1 MSIGSLG
8 EDELLTRVFPLLAT
22 EHADLVGPGDDA
34 AVIDVGGPAVVTTDA
49 MVRGRD
55 WRDAW
60 SSPEDV
66 AIKCVT
72 QNLADLAAMGAVPR
86 ALLVT
91 LILDPATPLDWVLRF
106 AAQVGEQ
113 CRRYAV
119 TAAGGDL
126 SSADPGVVAVSVTA
140 MGALE
145 GRAPVLRSGA
155 GPGDVVAVAGPL
167 GRSAVGLAL
176 LEASDPAGSG
186 TGLPVKGLAHH
197 LRPTCPLS
205 QGPIA
210 AERGATAMIDISDG
224 LARDAHRIA
233 RASGVAIDLDG
244 PTLAPDLN
252 WAERFLPRAA
262 ARRCVLAG
270 GEEHSLLACFPD
282 GSTIPDWWRVLG
294 RVRQGS
300 GVTLDGK
307 ALAPQGWDHFGG

>member
-8 EDELLTRVFPLLAT
+8 EDELLARVFPLLAT
-22 EHADLVGPGDDA
+22 EHTDLVGPGDDA

-106 AAQVGEQ
+106 AAQLGAQ

-126 SSADPGVVAVSVTA
+126 SSADAGLVAVSVTA

-145 GRAPVLRSGA
+145 GRDPVLRSGA
-155 GPGDVVAVAGPL
+155 RPGDVVAVAGPL
-167 GRSAVGLAL
+167 GQAGVGLVL
-176 LEASDPAGSG
+176 LEGVERAGGSVN
-186 TGLPVKGLAHH
+186 LPTEALAHQ
-197 LRPTCPLS
+197 LRPSCPLS

-210 AERGATAMIDISDG
+210 AEHGATAMIDISDG

-244 PTLAPDLN
+244 PALAPDLN

-262 ARRCVLAG
+262 ARTCVLSG
-270 GEEHSLLACFPD
+270 GEEHSLLACFPKD
-282 GSTIPDWWRVLG
+282 AALPSWWRVLG

-307 ALAPQGWDHFGG
+307 PLAPQGWDHFGG